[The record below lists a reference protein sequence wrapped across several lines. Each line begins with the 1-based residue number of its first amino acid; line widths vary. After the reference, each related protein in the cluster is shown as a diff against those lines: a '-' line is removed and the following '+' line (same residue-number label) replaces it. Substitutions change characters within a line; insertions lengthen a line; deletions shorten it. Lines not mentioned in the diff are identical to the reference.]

1 MGVEVQFYKMER
13 IMEMEG
19 GDSCMPLWIYLI
31 PRECML
37 TVVTMS
43 WPYSTPPSPLLSQR
57 RDHQT
62 SHQHPTQTAFA
73 EVFVTPAQLSP
84 PLTASQWRLVAAV
97 AHCLREMS
105 LPLASQHHSLLSSVS
120 SSASLSLFCS
130 FLLVSLTSGCCRYS
144 P

>member
-1 MGVEVQFYKMER
+1 MHAVMNLFNTTGVYAY
-13 IMEMEG
+13 G
-19 GDSCMPLWIYLI
+19 GHY
-31 PRECML
+31 EL
-37 TVVTMS
+37 TLFN
-43 WPYSTPPSPLLSQR
+43 TPITSPFLSQR

-62 SHQHPTQTAFA
+62 SHQHPTQTAFT
-73 EVFVTPAQLSP
+73 EVSVTPAQLSP

-105 LPLASQHHSLLSSVS
+105 LPLASQHHSLLPSVS